1 MVLRYLRLF
10 LFLPGVLLGTQI
22 PAVIDSYAKRVNAH
36 LIEANENFR
45 GFQQI
50 ADRHFS
56 GDVEALIRHH
66 EASHNTVFQEEAE
79 SIRHIYLRVQQLS
92 AASEALGKGWSSRLK
107 LLISAKES
115 VILEETFASHS
126 YTLPIKMETLMFGLA
141 AGLLLPST
149 AEAVIRV
156 LYYLGRRRRVNKAA
170 AKKLGGPHNS
180 ST

>member
-1 MVLRYLRLF
+1 M
-10 LFLPGVLLGTQI
+10 
-22 PAVIDSYAKRVNAH
+22 
-36 LIEANENFR
+36 
-45 GFQQI
+45 
-50 ADRHFS
+50 
-56 GDVEALIRHH
+56 IRHH

-115 VILEETFASHS
+115 VILEETVASHS
-126 YTLPIKMETLMFGLA
+126 YTLPIKMEILMFGLA
-141 AGLLLPST
+141 AGLLLSST